1 VLAIN
6 REGCDRNGIQHKN
19 TLGCMA
25 GLTLVVICVPAEL
38 VVERGMSERGPMVN
52 QGTCQIQ
59 TGIKEVWVFVL
70 MFFMFLTLFYPGS
83 P

>member
-38 VVERGMSERGPMVN
+38 VV
-52 QGTCQIQ
+52 
-59 TGIKEVWVFVL
+59 KEA
-70 MFFMFLTLFYPGS
+70 
-83 P
+83 